1 MATKTITGVP
11 LADQTLFR
19 QACYID
25 GAWTSASG
33 AAIEVDN
40 PATGE
45 IIGSVP
51 KLGGAETRTAIEA
64 AARAFPA
71 WRKKTG
77 KERAAIMRRWFDLM
91 MANQADLAL
100 LMTTEQGKPLAESR
114 GEVAYAASFLE
125 WFGEEA
131 KRVYGDTIPGH
142 QPDKR
147 IVVIKEPIGVVAAI
161 TPWNFPN
168 AMITR
173 KCAPALAAGCPV
185 VIKPATMTPFSAT
198 ALAELAHRAGI
209 PAGVLNVVT
218 GSAGAIGGEMSSNP
232 LVRKLSS

>member
-19 QACYID
+19 QACYIG

-131 KRVYGDTIPGH
+131 
-142 QPDKR
+142 
-147 IVVIKEPIGVVAAI
+147 
-161 TPWNFPN
+161 
-168 AMITR
+168 
-173 KCAPALAAGCPV
+173 
-185 VIKPATMTPFSAT
+185 
-198 ALAELAHRAGI
+198 
-209 PAGVLNVVT
+209 
-218 GSAGAIGGEMSSNP
+218 SAGTATRSPAINP
-232 LVRKLSS
+232 TSG